1 MSGARPFKREIYAE
15 AGMPEYWIVNISE
28 DDEVTVEVFTHP
40 IGSTYATQ
48 VTLRDGDVLRPLNV
62 PFELPVADIPR

>member
-1 MSGARPFKREIYAE
+1 
-15 AGMPEYWIVNISE
+15 MPEYWIVNISE
-28 DDEVTVEVFTHP
+28 DDEVTVEVFTDP